1 MTVVYRLT
9 NHQGRPSLVV
19 EMSASLR
26 SGQATP
32 INLAQHTYWNLA
44 GHKGGSVMDHEIRI
58 FADRYTPV
66 NGDLI
71 PTGALRGRA
80 LRGAARRGKQA
91 GPRSVGAVQGSHM
104 LFVPSGA
111 SF

>member
-9 NHQGRPSLVV
+9 NHQGRPSLVT

-32 INLAQHTYWNLA
+32 INLAQHTYWNLR
-44 GHKGGSVMDHEIRI
+44 GHKGGSVLDHEIRI

-66 NGDLI
+66 DDDLI
-71 PTGALRGRA
+71 PTGASAAGSVVIDSQSVPRTVRAAVAAQLR
-80 LRGAARRGKQA
+80 
-91 GPRSVGAVQGSHM
+91 V
-104 LFVPSGA
+104 
-111 SF
+111 